1 MLDSLRTYLS
11 RIDQR
16 PVQEID
22 RDIDDELAAHLSAIE
37 TDLIE
42 SGLSPAAAQ
51 KEALSRFGNP
61 QTHKRRCRDV
71 ALMERRMK
79 TYAQM
84 IVTVVCGLLLGVVT
98 TMVWVNQQSANAALA
113 SMNARMDE
121 LSQSLNVRIPAAQ
134 PPSTTP
140 SYNNVYISGTP
151 VGRPGQYSMPPDGL
165 SLRRL
170 MAASGVNTKFVKE
183 ITVRHSPKYSDGATE
198 RISAQALAE
207 ITGPDID
214 LRNEDL
220 ITVTEAQR

>member
-16 PVQEID
+16 PVREID

-42 SGLSPAAAQ
+42 SGLSPAEAQ

-71 ALMERRMK
+71 ALTERRMK
-79 TYAQM
+79 SYAQL
-84 IVTVVCGLLLGVVT
+84 ILTVAIGLLL
-98 TMVWVNQQSANAALA
+98 AALA
-113 SMNARMDE
+113 TSVWFNQQQTAHALDRMATRIDG
-121 LSQSLNVRIPAAQ
+121 LNQSLTTRAAPPQPAN
-134 PPSTTP
+134 P
-140 SYNNVYISGTP
+140 SYNNVYITGTP
-151 VGRPGQYSMPPDGL
+151 VGRPGAYAMPMDGL

-170 MAASGVNTKFVKE
+170 MAASDVSTKFVKE
-183 ITVRHSPKYSDGATE
+183 IAVRHSPKYGEGNTE
-198 RISAQALAE
+198 LFSAAQLADLA
-207 ITGPDID
+207 GPDID

-220 ITVTEAQR
+220 ITVTEANR